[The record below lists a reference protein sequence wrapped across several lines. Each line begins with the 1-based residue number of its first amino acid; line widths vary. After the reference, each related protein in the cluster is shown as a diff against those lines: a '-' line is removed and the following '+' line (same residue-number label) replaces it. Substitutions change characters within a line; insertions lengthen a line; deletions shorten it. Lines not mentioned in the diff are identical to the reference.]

1 MKWWRSAGDGKLNL
15 LLEMGDWIHCNVC
28 IRMPTQGNEQYP
40 FYFTSCGH
48 IICGKCYETAPQ
60 DHCMRCSKHANAVK
74 INRNLRSDLQM
85 YFRNP
90 KELLEQYVKNLNAVL
105 DFQSSHRQHLQKAK
119 QEQAGSSHESVQ
131 KKAMKYVISA
141 QLVMKQKT
149 ERERK
154 ALAEKDSLIR
164 EIEKLRHHAQKLEQM
179 LAISSVSRNSPHS
192 AGRNSKFA
200 CFSQARNSLASTER
214 SGGGSSGR
222 FATSTPISDCL
233 ETDGFKLG
241 GDNRSLSRVAAAF
254 SRSGIEP
261 SPIALSAAAITTPDM
276 LGLRKRSEK
285 LDKNW
290 LDGDGATPNRMF
302 S

>member
-1 MKWWRSAGDGKLNL
+1 
-15 LLEMGDWIHCNVC
+15 MGDWIHCNVC
-28 IRMPTQGNEQYP
+28 IRMPSQDSEQYP

-60 DHCMRCSKHANAVK
+60 GHCMRCNKQANAVK

-105 DFQSSHRQHLQKAK
+105 DFQSSHRQHLQKAR
-119 QEQAGSSHESVQ
+119 QEQAGSSHELLINLQKSQ
-131 KKAMKYVISA
+131 KKAMKYVMSA
-141 QLVMKQKT
+141 QLAMKQKT

-179 LAISSVSRNSPHS
+179 LASNSVSRNSLQSPHS
-192 AGRNSKFA
+192 VGRRDSI
-200 CFSQARNSLASTER
+200 ASIER
-214 SGGGSSGR
+214 SGGSSSGG

-233 ETDGFKLG
+233 ETDGFKLTG
-241 GDNRSLSRVAAAF
+241 GNRSLSRVAAAF

-261 SPIALSAAAITTPDM
+261 SPIALSAAAISTPDM

-285 LDKNW
+285 
-290 LDGDGATPNRMF
+290 
-302 S
+302 

>member
-1 MKWWRSAGDGKLNL
+1 MVEGAICDSELNL
-15 LLEMGDWIHCNVC
+15 LFEMGDWIHCNVC

-48 IICGKCYETAPQ
+48 IICGKCYETAPES
-60 DHCMRCSKHANAVK
+60 HCMRCSKRANAVK

-105 DFQSSHRQHLQKAK
+105 DFQSGHRQHLQKAK
-119 QEQAGSSHESVQ
+119 QEQAGSLHESMQ

-154 ALAEKDSLIR
+154 ALAEKESLIR
-164 EIEKLRHHAQKLEQM
+164 EIDKLRHHAQKLEQM
-179 LAISSVSRNSPHS
+179 LSISSVSRNSPHS
-192 AGRNSKFA
+192 AGRS
-200 CFSQARNSLASTER
+200 RGSLASTER

-233 ETDGFKLG
+233 ETDGFKLAA
-241 GDNRSLSRVAAAF
+241 DNRSLSRVAAAF

-261 SPIALSAAAITTPDM
+261 SPIALSTAIITTPDM

-285 LDKNW
+285 LEKNW
-290 LDGDGATPNRMF
+290 LNGKGTTPNRIF

>member
-1 MKWWRSAGDGKLNL
+1 
-15 LLEMGDWIHCNVC
+15 MGDWIHCNVC

-48 IICGKCYETAPQ
+48 IICGKCYETAPES
-60 DHCMRCSKHANAVK
+60 HCMRCSKRANAVK

-105 DFQSSHRQHLQKAK
+105 DFQSGHRQHLQKAK
-119 QEQAGSSHESVQ
+119 QEQAAEESNEV
-131 KKAMKYVISA
+131 
-141 QLVMKQKT
+141 
-149 ERERK
+149 
-154 ALAEKDSLIR
+154 
-164 EIEKLRHHAQKLEQM
+164 
-179 LAISSVSRNSPHS
+179 RNI
-192 AGRNSKFA
+192 GT
-200 CFSQARNSLASTER
+200 ARNEAEDRKGKSDILFLAGGSLASTER

-233 ETDGFKLG
+233 ETDGFKLAA
-241 GDNRSLSRVAAAF
+241 DNRSLSRVAAAF

-261 SPIALSAAAITTPDM
+261 SPIALSTAIITTPDM

-285 LDKNW
+285 LEKNW
-290 LDGDGATPNRMF
+290 LNGKGTTPNRIF

>member
-1 MKWWRSAGDGKLNL
+1 
-15 LLEMGDWIHCNVC
+15 MGDWIHCNVC
-28 IRMPTQGNEQYP
+28 IRMPSQGNEQYP

-60 DHCMRCSKHANAVK
+60 GHCMRCSKHANAVK

-85 YFRNP
+85 YFLNP
-90 KELLEQYVKNLNAVL
+90 KELLDQYVKNLNA
-105 DFQSSHRQHLQKAK
+105 
-119 QEQAGSSHESVQ
+119 Q

-179 LAISSVSRNSPHS
+179 LASNSVSRNNLQSPHS
-192 AGRNSKFA
+192 VGRRGSI
-200 CFSQARNSLASTER
+200 ASTER
-214 SGGGSSGR
+214 SGGSSSGR

-233 ETDGFKLG
+233 ETDGFKLTG
-241 GDNRSLSRVAAAF
+241 ENRSLSRVTAAF
-254 SRSGIEP
+254 SRNGIEP

-285 LDKNW
+285 FDKNW
-290 LDGDGATPNRMF
+290 LIGKGATPNHIF

>member
-1 MKWWRSAGDGKLNL
+1 MS
-15 LLEMGDWIHCNVC
+15 DWIHCNVC
-28 IRMPTQGNEQYP
+28 IRMPSQGNEQHP

-60 DHCMRCSKHANAVK
+60 GHCMRCSKHANAVK

-90 KELLEQYVKNLNAVL
+90 KELLDQYVKNLNAVL

-119 QEQAGSSHESVQ
+119 QEQAGSSHESIQ

-141 QLVMKQKT
+141 QLAMKQKT

-154 ALAEKDSLIR
+154 ALAEKDSLVR

-179 LAISSVSRNSPHS
+179 LATSAVSRNSPHS
-192 AGRNSKFA
+192 AGRSTG
-200 CFSQARNSLASTER
+200 SSLASTER
-214 SGGGSSGR
+214 SGGGCSGR

-233 ETDGFKLG
+233 ETGGFKLG

-261 SPIALSAAAITTPDM
+261 SPIALSTAAITTPDM
-276 LGLRKRSEK
+276 LGLRKQRSEK
-285 LDKNW
+285 IEKNW
-290 LDGDGATPNRMF
+290 LNGNGATPNRMF

>member
-1 MKWWRSAGDGKLNL
+1 
-15 LLEMGDWIHCNVC
+15 MGDWIHCNVC
-28 IRMPTQGNEQYP
+28 IRMPSQGNEQYP
-40 FYFTSCGH
+40 FFFTSCGH

-60 DHCMRCSKHANAVK
+60 DHCMRCNKRSNAVK

-105 DFQSSHRQHLQKAK
+105 DFQSGHRQHLQKAK
-119 QEQAGSSHESVQ
+119 QEQQ

-141 QLVMKQKT
+141 QFAIKQKS

-154 ALAEKDSLIR
+154 ALAEKESLVR
-164 EIEKLRHHAQKLEQM
+164 EIEKLRHHAQKLEQI
-179 LAISSVSRNSPHS
+179 LASNSIPRNSLQSPHS
-192 AGRNSKFA
+192 VGRSRG
-200 CFSQARNSLASTER
+200 SMASTER
-214 SGGGSSGR
+214 SGGSSSGR

-233 ETDGFKLG
+233 ESDGFKLA

-254 SRSGIEP
+254 SRSGVEP
-261 SPIALSAAAITTPDM
+261 SPIALSTAAITTPDM

-290 LDGDGATPNRMF
+290 LSGNGATPNHIF